1 MRLVPRVVRTTRYP
15 LPTAHHSTSP
25 HLPPPTPACPQACPQ
40 ACPRLPPG
48 LLAALPSS
56 LLLRHAGT
64 RPHIYCGVT
73 AGLASCFALLSLLP
87 SYGAQLCA
95 ALIFGPIRCLQWACY
110 FQVRLLSSSSHPLE
124 YVTCHYQLHAA
135 MTTSRTQC
143 VPPPYSCSPTSG
155 ATLRT

>member
-1 MRLVPRVVRTTRYP
+1 MRQVPRVVRTTRYP
-15 LPTAHHSTSP
+15 LATAHHSTSP
-25 HLPPPTPACPQACPQ
+25 HLPPPTPAWPQ

-64 RPHIYCGVT
+64 RPHVYCGVT

-135 MTTSRTQC
+135 MTTSCTQY